1 MLIKISMMTIMNEEL
16 SYEVKYF
23 NKWNYSKRGDR
34 KKC

>member
-16 SYEVKYF
+16 SYEVKYV
-23 NKWNYSKRGDR
+23 NKGSDSKRGDR